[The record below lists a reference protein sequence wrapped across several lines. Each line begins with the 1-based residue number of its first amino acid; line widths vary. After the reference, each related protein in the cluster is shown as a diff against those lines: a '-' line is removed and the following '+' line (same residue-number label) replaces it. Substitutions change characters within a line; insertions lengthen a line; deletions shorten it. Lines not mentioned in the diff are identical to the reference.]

1 MRIKVRNYQEK
12 DKEVVNEILRESFQ
26 VEKENFKEESF
37 YELVAEIEDKVC
49 GYLLLTKVK
58 NPILNKN
65 YYLMDYVCVKEEFRG
80 RKVGEELI
88 KKAEEIAR
96 EEQAIYIQLT
106 CNYNR
111 KIAHHLYEKCGFIK
125 RESDVFR
132 KELIWF

>member
-106 CNYNR
+106 CNYKR

-132 KELIWF
+132 KELI